1 MTIRLTNVCTTIL
14 FLLFASSYF
23 FGLCLFISCFR
34 GRCREQGVGPIGKPM
49 KSAQFDAEGLV
60 IDMLDFVYMSREA
73 EILSQAQGT

>member
-1 MTIRLTNVCTTIL
+1 
-14 FLLFASSYF
+14 
-23 FGLCLFISCFR
+23 
-34 GRCREQGVGPIGKPM
+34 M